1 MATLGP
7 QAPPVHCLLIPDG
20 ESIVFITTFIFLIF
34 LQERNFFVPMSQ
46 PELGKQKIN
55 RVGRVFQK
63 QIGVHKQS
71 DISVVVIC

>member
-1 MATLGP
+1 MLGL
-7 QAPPVHCLLIPDG
+7 QAFPVHCLLTPDG
-20 ESIVFITTFIFLIF
+20 ETVVFIATLAFLIF

-63 QIGVHKQS
+63 QIGEHKQS
-71 DISVVVIC
+71 GFSVVVIC